1 MDSSRRCCCYLPGR
15 EKKKK
20 IKAPPGPRRMSG
32 TKGRPSWPGREE
44 GKLPNERDQFAP
56 RPLPVNPCADVL
68 YSNGRAKTALFEM
81 TDMEMDRVTTTSSR
95 QQTRLRNKQPWYW
108 ENSGAGN

>member
-1 MDSSRRCCCYLPGR
+1 MDSSRCCCCYLPGR
-15 EKKKK
+15 EK
-20 IKAPPGPRRMSG
+20 ISRLPRPRRRSG
-32 TKGRPSWPGREE
+32 TEGRPGREE
-44 GKLPNERDQFAP
+44 GKLPNERDPFAP

-81 TDMEMDRVTTTSSR
+81 TDMERDRVKTTSSR

-108 ENSGAGN
+108 ENPEAGN